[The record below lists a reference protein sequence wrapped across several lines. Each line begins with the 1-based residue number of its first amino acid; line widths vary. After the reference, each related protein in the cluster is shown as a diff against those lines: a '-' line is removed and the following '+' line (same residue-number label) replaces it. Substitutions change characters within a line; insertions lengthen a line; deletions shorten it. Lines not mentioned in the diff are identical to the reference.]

1 MYGLATHR
9 GAEVCGLVS
18 EVTQSVGRFVRFRA
32 KAFESVRFRADACWG
47 SRAGLTGGS
56 RCVPVQGMG
65 HPAPKPSDRPEDNAQ
80 DPGLPLRPWERL
92 PREGDQAWV
101 LFNAY
106 RESGWP
112 KGPGGGFVPRNKAAL
127 AEASGLTPD
136 YLYKLAAEFKWDQ
149 RAGAWDRE
157 LDRRARETDLSDVE
171 FARRRMLR
179 RLAKLGNLAEMELD
193 KLLVRATDPDLPQM
207 TAKELVQTLEFVLKA
222 ERLMAE
228 KPTEIVRAE
237 GAWNLED
244 LSVEDLEALNALRKK
259 AKGGG

>member
-1 MYGLATHR
+1 MWPAWGVAQPRQFVYDPSLVPPK
-9 GAEVCGLVS
+9 AEVALRPPETMAERLGL
-18 EVTQSVGRFVRFRA
+18 GPGIGP
-32 KAFESVRFRADACWG
+32 DDP
-47 SRAGLTGGS
+47 TG
-56 RCVPVQGMG
+56 
-65 HPAPKPSDRPEDNAQ
+65 A
-80 DPGLPLRPWERL
+80 LRPWERL
-92 PREGDQAWV
+92 PREGDSAWV

-106 RESGWP
+106 RESGYP
-112 KGPGGGFVPRNKAAL
+112 KGPAGGFAPRNKAAL
-127 AEASGLTPD
+127 AEASGLTPE
-136 YLYKLAAEFKWDQ
+136 YLYRLAGEFKWDQ

-157 LDRRARETDLSDVE
+157 LDRRAREVDLSDAE
-171 FARRRMLR
+171 FARKVMLR
-179 RLAKLGNLAEMELD
+179 RLRKLGNLAEIELD